1 MFACAQICMAAPNV
15 MIMESN
21 RAMHRGWYGR
31 FVTPNSDIRGGY
43 LHAPEE
49 PGIGTTLR
57 PEVRDRGDATVVVSD
72 QPREPWLTSRR
83 RYTFP
88 PPEIQAEIEAAR
100 RARRGGHG

>member
-1 MFACAQICMAAPNV
+1 